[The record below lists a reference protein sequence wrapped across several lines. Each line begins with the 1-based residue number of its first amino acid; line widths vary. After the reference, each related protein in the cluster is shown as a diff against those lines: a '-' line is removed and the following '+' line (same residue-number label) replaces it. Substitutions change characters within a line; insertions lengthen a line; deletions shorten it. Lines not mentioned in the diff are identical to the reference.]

1 MSEGEDMSTSP
12 TRFASRIIIKPIP
25 AVQHPTHFTTARA
38 ALVAIGMYLT
48 LPYLLPT
55 KLNKCAN
62 EEERREPR
70 LADDFHS
77 SGVIF
82 TLIGTFAIACRILTI
97 VQRRRKIGY
106 DDHAMFMAYACSLA
120 FTTAVFVSVR
130 WGVGLDLPDVP
141 VNWAVKAV
149 QVCDH
154 VVPLLA
160 YLLPECWAE
169 D

>member
-1 MSEGEDMSTSP
+1 
-12 TRFASRIIIKPIP
+12 
-25 AVQHPTHFTTARA
+25 
-38 ALVAIGMYLT
+38 
-48 LPYLLPT
+48 
-55 KLNKCAN
+55 
-62 EEERREPR
+62 
-70 LADDFHS
+70 
-77 SGVIF
+77 
-82 TLIGTFAIACRILTI
+82 
-97 VQRRRKIGY
+97 
-106 DDHAMFMAYACSLA
+106 MFMAYACSLA

-160 YLLPECWAE
+160 CLPLSVGAE

>member
-1 MSEGEDMSTSP
+1 MKKKKRVKNLKE
-12 TRFASRIIIKPIP
+12 
-25 AVQHPTHFTTARA
+25 
-38 ALVAIGMYLT
+38 T
-48 LPYLLPT
+48 LDWLMI
-55 KLNKCAN
+55 
-62 EEERREPR
+62 
-70 LADDFHS
+70 FHS

-97 VQRRRKIGY
+97 LQRRRKIGY

-160 YLLPECWAE
+160 CLLPECWAE

>member
-1 MSEGEDMSTSP
+1 MKKKKKKTS
-12 TRFASRIIIKPIP
+12 
-25 AVQHPTHFTTARA
+25 Q
-38 ALVAIGMYLT
+38 
-48 LPYLLPT
+48 
-55 KLNKCAN
+55 
-62 EEERREPR
+62 REPR
-70 LADDFHS
+70 LADNFFHS

-97 VQRRRKIGY
+97 LQRRRKIGY

-160 YLLPECWAE
+160 CLFPECWAE

>member
-1 MSEGEDMSTSP
+1 MSTSP

-25 AVQHPTHFTTARA
+25 AVQHPTNFTAARA

-48 LPYLLPT
+48 LPYLPT
-55 KLNKCAN
+55 KLKSKKCARMKKR
-62 EEERREPR
+62 EEN
-70 LADDFHS
+70 LNWLMIFYS

-160 YLLPECWAE
+160 CLLPECWAE

>member
-1 MSEGEDMSTSP
+1 M
-12 TRFASRIIIKPIP
+12 I
-25 AVQHPTHFTTARA
+25 
-38 ALVAIGMYLT
+38 
-48 LPYLLPT
+48 
-55 KLNKCAN
+55 
-62 EEERREPR
+62 
-70 LADDFHS
+70 FHS

-149 QVCDH
+149 QVCDY

-160 YLLPECWAE
+160 CLLPECWAE

>member
-1 MSEGEDMSTSP
+1 M
-12 TRFASRIIIKPIP
+12 
-25 AVQHPTHFTTARA
+25 
-38 ALVAIGMYLT
+38 
-48 LPYLLPT
+48 
-55 KLNKCAN
+55 
-62 EEERREPR
+62 
-70 LADDFHS
+70 
-77 SGVIF
+77 
-82 TLIGTFAIACRILTI
+82 IGTFAIACRILTI

-160 YLLPECWAE
+160 RLLPECWAE